1 MYLKIESF
9 SGKEIKTGLCNNMRS
24 GAVKNLRTGIS
35 FLKNI
40 KTFQLKK
47 PEKTGKIARFEIS
60 FWKEKFYFY
69 LNDFDGRTNDDVID
83 KICKN

>member
-47 PEKTGKIARFEIS
+47 PEKTGKNFA
-60 FWKEKFYFY
+60 K
-69 LNDFDGRTNDDVID
+69 L
-83 KICKN
+83 